1 MKRGL
6 TYDDILL
13 VPKYSEVKSRSII
26 NTNTLVSRRYGLL
39 KPLVASCM
47 DTVCEYKMSIKM
59 VELGGVGC
67 IHRFMTIDEQC
78 EQVSKVVEYINNNHM
93 YEHWGVM
100 YDNWHSEIKQIPVMA
115 AIGVNDV
122 DIDRAIRLV
131 LSGVNIIL
139 IDVAHGHHINVKNMI
154 RKLREVLPTSVDI
167 IAGNISTKESAEDLC
182 EWGADGLRVGIGGG
196 SLCTTRIQTGHG
208 VPNVTSIIDCVEG
221 SSVPVMADGGIRNSG
236 VNIILIDVAHGHHI
250 NVKNMIRKLRE
261 VLPTSVDIIAGNIST
276 KESAEDL
283 CEWGADG
290 LRVGIGGGSLCTTRI
305 QTGHGVPN
313 VTSIIDCVEGS
324 SVPVMAD
331 GGIRNSG
338 DISKALSVGADCVML
353 GSLLAGT
360 KESPGKIVEKGNGS
374 LYKRYR
380 GSASLETKSAHK
392 QSTKHIE
399 GESTMIPFKGSV
411 EYIID
416 NLNDGLKSA
425 LSYSGSKDIK
435 DFHLK
440 SEVME
445 ITPSGMAESKPHL
458 L

>member
-47 DTVCEYKMSIKM
+47 DTVCEYKMAIKM

-100 YDNWHSEIKQIPVMA
+100 YDDWHSEIKQIPVMA

-122 DIDRAIRLV
+122 DIDRAVRLV

-154 RKLREVLPTSVDI
+154 RKLRES
-167 IAGNISTKESAEDLC
+167 
-182 EWGADGLRVGIGGG
+182 
-196 SLCTTRIQTGHG
+196 
-208 VPNVTSIIDCVEG
+208 
-221 SSVPVMADGGIRNSG
+221 
-236 VNIILIDVAHGHHI
+236 
-250 NVKNMIRKLRE
+250 
-261 VLPTSVDIIAGNIST
+261 LPTSVDIIAGNIST

-399 GESTMIPFKGSV
+399 GESTMIPFKGGV
-411 EYIID
+411 EYMID
-416 NLNDGLKSA
+416 KLNDGLKSA

-435 DFHLK
+435 EFHLK
-440 SEVME
+440 SEVIE
-445 ITPSGMAESKPHL
+445 ITPSGMVESKPHL

>member
-47 DTVCEYKMSIKM
+47 DTVCEYKMAIKM

-100 YDNWHSEIKQIPVMA
+100 YDDWHSEIKQIPVMA

-122 DIDRAIRLV
+122 DIDRAVRLV

-154 RKLREVLPTSVDI
+154 RKLIET
-167 IAGNISTKESAEDLC
+167 
-182 EWGADGLRVGIGGG
+182 
-196 SLCTTRIQTGHG
+196 
-208 VPNVTSIIDCVEG
+208 
-221 SSVPVMADGGIRNSG
+221 
-236 VNIILIDVAHGHHI
+236 
-250 NVKNMIRKLRE
+250 
-261 VLPTSVDIIAGNIST
+261 LPTSVDIIAGNIST

-338 DISKALSVGADCVML
+338 DIAKALSVGADCVML

-392 QSTKHIE
+392 QSTKHVE

-416 NLNDGLKSA
+416 KLNDGLKSA

-435 DFHLK
+435 EFHWK

-445 ITPSGMAESKPHL
+445 ITPSGMVESKPHL

>member
-13 VPKYSEVKSRSII
+13 LPKYSEVKSRSII

-47 DTVCEYKMSIKM
+47 DTVCEYKMAIKM

-100 YDNWHSEIKQIPVMA
+100 YDDWHSEIKQIPVMA

-122 DIDRAIRLV
+122 DIDRAVRLV

-154 RKLREVLPTSVDI
+154 RKLRES
-167 IAGNISTKESAEDLC
+167 
-182 EWGADGLRVGIGGG
+182 
-196 SLCTTRIQTGHG
+196 
-208 VPNVTSIIDCVEG
+208 
-221 SSVPVMADGGIRNSG
+221 
-236 VNIILIDVAHGHHI
+236 
-250 NVKNMIRKLRE
+250 
-261 VLPTSVDIIAGNIST
+261 LPTSVDIIAGNIST

-392 QSTKHIE
+392 QSTKHVE

-416 NLNDGLKSA
+416 KLNDGLKSA

-435 DFHLK
+435 EFHWK

>member
-47 DTVCEYKMSIKM
+47 DTVCEYKMAIKM

-67 IHRFMTIDEQC
+67 IHRFMTVDEQC

-100 YDNWHSEIKQIPVMA
+100 YDDWHSEIKQIPVMA

-122 DIDRAIRLV
+122 DIDRAVRLV

-154 RKLREVLPTSVDI
+154 RKLIET
-167 IAGNISTKESAEDLC
+167 
-182 EWGADGLRVGIGGG
+182 
-196 SLCTTRIQTGHG
+196 
-208 VPNVTSIIDCVEG
+208 
-221 SSVPVMADGGIRNSG
+221 
-236 VNIILIDVAHGHHI
+236 
-250 NVKNMIRKLRE
+250 
-261 VLPTSVDIIAGNIST
+261 LPTSVDIIAGNIST

-338 DISKALSVGADCVML
+338 DIAKALSVGADCVML

-392 QSTKHIE
+392 QSTKHVE

-416 NLNDGLKSA
+416 KLNDGLKSA

-435 DFHLK
+435 EFHWK

>member
-39 KPLVASCM
+39 KPLVTSCM
-47 DTVCEYKMSIKM
+47 DTVCEYKMAIKM

-131 LSGVNIIL
+131 LSGVNI
-139 IDVAHGHHINVKNMI
+139 V
-154 RKLREVLPTSVDI
+154 
-167 IAGNISTKESAEDLC
+167 
-182 EWGADGLRVGIGGG
+182 
-196 SLCTTRIQTGHG
+196 
-208 VPNVTSIIDCVEG
+208 
-221 SSVPVMADGGIRNSG
+221 
-236 VNIILIDVAHGHHI
+236 LIDVAHGHHI

-416 NLNDGLKSA
+416 KLYDGLRSA

-435 DFHLK
+435 EFHLK

-445 ITPSGMAESKPHL
+445 ITPSGMVESKPHL

>member
-47 DTVCEYKMSIKM
+47 DTVCEYKMAIKM

-100 YDNWHSEIKQIPVMA
+100 YDDWHSEIKQIPVMA

-122 DIDRAIRLV
+122 DIERAVRLV

-154 RKLREVLPTSVDI
+154 RKLRETLPTSVDI

-182 EWGADGLRVGIGGG
+182 EWGV
-196 SLCTTRIQTGHG
+196 
-208 VPNVTSIIDCVEG
+208 
-221 SSVPVMADGGIRNSG
+221 
-236 VNIILIDVAHGHHI
+236 
-250 NVKNMIRKLRE
+250 
-261 VLPTSVDIIAGNIST
+261 
-276 KESAEDL
+276 
-283 CEWGADG
+283 DG

-338 DISKALSVGADCVML
+338 DIAKALSVGADCVML

-392 QSTKHIE
+392 QSTKHVE

-416 NLNDGLKSA
+416 KLNDGLKSA
-425 LSYSGSKDIK
+425 LSYSGSKGIK
-435 DFHLK
+435 EFHWK

>member
-13 VPKYSEVKSRSII
+13 VPKYSEVKSRRTI

-39 KPLVASCM
+39 RPFVASCM
-47 DTVCEYKMSIKM
+47 DTVCEYKMAIKM

-67 IHRFMTIDEQC
+67 IHRFMTVDEQC

-100 YDNWHSEIKQIPVMA
+100 YDDWHSEIKQIPVMA

-122 DIDRAIRLV
+122 DIERAVRLV

-154 RKLREVLPTSVDI
+154 HKLRET
-167 IAGNISTKESAEDLC
+167 
-182 EWGADGLRVGIGGG
+182 
-196 SLCTTRIQTGHG
+196 
-208 VPNVTSIIDCVEG
+208 
-221 SSVPVMADGGIRNSG
+221 
-236 VNIILIDVAHGHHI
+236 
-250 NVKNMIRKLRE
+250 
-261 VLPTSVDIIAGNIST
+261 LPTSVDIIAGNIST

-338 DISKALSVGADCVML
+338 DIAKALSVGADCVML

-360 KESPGKIVEKGNGS
+360 KESPGNIVEKSDGS

-392 QSTKHIE
+392 QSTKHVE

-411 EYIID
+411 EYILD
-416 NLNDGLKSA
+416 KLTDGLKSA

-435 DFHLK
+435 EFHWK

>member
-47 DTVCEYKMSIKM
+47 DTVCEYKMAIKM

-67 IHRFMTIDEQC
+67 IHRFMTVDEQC

-93 YEHWGVM
+93 YEHWRVM
-100 YDNWHSEIKQIPVMA
+100 YDDWHSEIKQIPVMA

-122 DIDRAIRLV
+122 DIERAVRLV

-167 IAGNISTKESAEDLC
+167 IAGNISTKESAEYLC

-208 VPNVTSIIDCVEG
+208 VPNI
-221 SSVPVMADGGIRNSG
+221 
-236 VNIILIDVAHGHHI
+236 
-250 NVKNMIRKLRE
+250 
-261 VLPTSVDIIAGNIST
+261 
-276 KESAEDL
+276 
-283 CEWGADG
+283 
-290 LRVGIGGGSLCTTRI
+290 
-305 QTGHGVPN
+305 
-313 VTSIIDCVEGS
+313 TSIIDCVEGS

-338 DISKALSVGADCVML
+338 DIAKALSVGADCVML

-416 NLNDGLKSA
+416 KLYDGLRSA

-435 DFHLK
+435 EFHLK

-445 ITPSGMAESKPHL
+445 ITPSGMVESKPHL

>member
-47 DTVCEYKMSIKM
+47 DTVCEYKMAIKM

-100 YDNWHSEIKQIPVMA
+100 YDDWHSEINQIPVMA

-122 DIDRAIRLV
+122 DIERAVRLV

-154 RKLREVLPTSVDI
+154 RKLRETLPTSVDI

-182 EWGADGLRVGIGGG
+182 EWGV
-196 SLCTTRIQTGHG
+196 
-208 VPNVTSIIDCVEG
+208 
-221 SSVPVMADGGIRNSG
+221 
-236 VNIILIDVAHGHHI
+236 
-250 NVKNMIRKLRE
+250 
-261 VLPTSVDIIAGNIST
+261 
-276 KESAEDL
+276 
-283 CEWGADG
+283 DG

-338 DISKALSVGADCVML
+338 DIAKALSVGADCVML

-392 QSTKHIE
+392 QSTKHVE

-416 NLNDGLKSA
+416 KLNDGLKSA

-435 DFHLK
+435 EFHWK

>member
-13 VPKYSEVKSRSII
+13 VPKYSEVKSRRTI
-26 NTNTLVSRRYGLL
+26 NTNTLVSRRYGVLR
-39 KPLVASCM
+39 PFVASCM
-47 DTVCEYKMSIKM
+47 DTVCEYKMAIKM

-67 IHRFMTIDEQC
+67 IHRFMTVDEQC

-100 YDNWHSEIKQIPVMA
+100 YDDWHSEIKQIPVMA

-122 DIDRAIRLV
+122 DIERAVRLV

-154 RKLREVLPTSVDI
+154 HKLRET
-167 IAGNISTKESAEDLC
+167 
-182 EWGADGLRVGIGGG
+182 
-196 SLCTTRIQTGHG
+196 
-208 VPNVTSIIDCVEG
+208 
-221 SSVPVMADGGIRNSG
+221 
-236 VNIILIDVAHGHHI
+236 
-250 NVKNMIRKLRE
+250 
-261 VLPTSVDIIAGNIST
+261 LPTSVDIIAGNIST

-338 DISKALSVGADCVML
+338 DIAKALSVGADCVML

-360 KESPGKIVEKGNGS
+360 KESPGNIVEKSDGS

-392 QSTKHIE
+392 QSTKHVE

-411 EYIID
+411 EYILD
-416 NLNDGLKSA
+416 KLTDGLKSA

-435 DFHLK
+435 EFHWK

>member
-13 VPKYSEVKSRSII
+13 VPKYSEVKSRRTI

-39 KPLVASCM
+39 RPFVASCM
-47 DTVCEYKMSIKM
+47 DTVCEYKMAIKM
-59 VELGGVGC
+59 LELGGVGC
-67 IHRFMTIDEQC
+67 IHRFMTVDEQC

-93 YEHWGVM
+93 YEDWGVM
-100 YDNWHSEIKQIPVMA
+100 YDDWHAEIKQIPIMA
-115 AIGVNDV
+115 AIGVNDD
-122 DIDRAIRLV
+122 DIDRALKLV
-131 LSGVNIIL
+131 FTGVNILL
-139 IDVAHGHHINVKNMI
+139 IDVAHGHHVNVKNMI
-154 RKLREVLPTSVDI
+154 NKLRELLPTNVDI

-182 EWGADGLRVGIGGG
+182 
-196 SLCTTRIQTGHG
+196 
-208 VPNVTSIIDCVEG
+208 
-221 SSVPVMADGGIRNSG
+221 
-236 VNIILIDVAHGHHI
+236 
-250 NVKNMIRKLRE
+250 K
-261 VLPTSVDIIAGNIST
+261 
-276 KESAEDL
+276 
-283 CEWGADG
+283 WGADG

-338 DISKALSVGADCVML
+338 DIAKALSVGADCVML

-380 GSASLETKSAHK
+380 GSASLETKSSHG

-411 EYIID
+411 EYILD
-416 NLNDGLKSA
+416 KLTDGLKSA

-435 DFHLK
+435 EFHWK